1 MKTTHYLL
9 TVVFFVLFACQQEH
23 DDFQEKGD
31 DSNITQLSITEA
43 QQSFAKVLSK
53 AVFQS
58 EEVRTFLKSE
68 ALAQFDNDHD
78 IFYPFVKDK
87 IVTGDRTFRDVLLSY
102 CNNEDE
108 LIQIEESLL
117 LLNILVPDLTWIGE
131 FSAANWDIHD
141 NEVVVICRDDDDNT
155 LYENGESIG
164 NLPLNEVP
172 GFPCLVIKN
181 NERLKVSN
189 STTRAGYAK
198 YEFINDIF
206 NAEMNLVQTRDWTE
220 ERDLETPDYQNSLLE
235 KSQVPSIVK
244 EAWSVYQG
252 AKNTYERDYIYYR
265 ISPDNPTGVLNRN
278 IRETL
283 YRFRI
288 NPSAYAKIADQ
299 TGTYTF
305 TFTNKSG
312 FEVSNTGTST
322 TSKHSHETTTSTSK
336 SIEVK
341 VNTTV
346 GSDNLGSLHLYYT
359 DPVIRDGSMVKYGI
373 YDMYTVSN
381 GTVEAM
387 IFPTTLTKE

>member
-131 FSAANWDIHD
+131 FSAANWDIQD

-206 NAEMNLVQTRDWTE
+206 NA
-220 ERDLETPDYQNSLLE
+220 
-235 KSQVPSIVK
+235 
-244 EAWSVYQG
+244 A
-252 AKNTYERDYIYYR
+252 
-265 ISPDNPTGVLNRN
+265 
-278 IRETL
+278 
-283 YRFRI
+283 
-288 NPSAYAKIADQ
+288 
-299 TGTYTF
+299 
-305 TFTNKSG
+305 
-312 FEVSNTGTST
+312 
-322 TSKHSHETTTSTSK
+322 
-336 SIEVK
+336 
-341 VNTTV
+341 
-346 GSDNLGSLHLYYT
+346 
-359 DPVIRDGSMVKYGI
+359 GI
-373 YDMYTVSN
+373 YD
-381 GTVEAM
+381 
-387 IFPTTLTKE
+387 K